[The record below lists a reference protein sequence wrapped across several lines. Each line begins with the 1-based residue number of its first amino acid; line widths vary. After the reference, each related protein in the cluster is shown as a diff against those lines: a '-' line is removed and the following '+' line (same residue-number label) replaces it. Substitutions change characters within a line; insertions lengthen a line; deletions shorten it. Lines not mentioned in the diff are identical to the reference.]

1 MTTSQPMLAGS
12 ASDAA
17 RAEAERML
25 RAAAERHR
33 EAVRS
38 MQQAGRPEAGQ
49 HVAVKV
55 VGRAVHL
62 VSFALKRAAE
72 AGVPFER
79 LVELTAWEP
88 DLVRE
93 GLERPVPE
101 PRVVAR
107 LAPAGIDPQAVAR
120 AAAAFAAI
128 HRLHELTQRVL
139 ADGEPGLAV
148 DARPPLAPAELD
160 DLSAR
165 LETAWRAWRL
175 AFGPGDT

>member
-1 MTTSQPMLAGS
+1 MLA
-12 ASDAA
+12 AV
-17 RAEAERML
+17 
-25 RAAAERHR
+25 AERHR
-33 EAVRS
+33 EAVSS
-38 MQQAGRPEAGQ
+38 MQQPGRPEAGQ

-62 VSFALKRAAE
+62 VAFALKRAAA

-93 GLERPVPE
+93 ALERPVPE

-120 AAAAFAAI
+120 AAAAFEAI
-128 HRLHELTQRVL
+128 RRLHELTQRVL
-139 ADGEPGLAV
+139 AD
-148 DARPPLAPAELD
+148 DARRPPAPAELD
-160 DLSAR
+160 DLYAR
-165 LETAWRAWRL
+165 LETAWRAWHQ
-175 AFGPGDT
+175 AFGPRET